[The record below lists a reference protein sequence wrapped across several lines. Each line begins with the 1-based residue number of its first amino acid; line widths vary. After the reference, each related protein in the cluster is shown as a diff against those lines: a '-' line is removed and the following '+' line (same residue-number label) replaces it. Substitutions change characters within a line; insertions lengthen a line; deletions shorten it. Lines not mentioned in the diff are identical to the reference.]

1 MWLKKEVSENLVGYH
16 DRVRQTIG
24 NLDTLVV
31 DVLARGATLV
41 IALLVAPW
49 SLTHVTGTGSDQ
61 LQAIARGAFYVSLA
75 AVAAASYVTF
85 AVSLYADLLKRAVHV
100 GNRLEQVLF
109 DKPSEQ
115 GLTTVLDGN
124 FFAAG
129 KAGRYLYLLFAIML
143 YIGAA
148 GASYVYDTWADKPVI
163 TPCTLAIGYA
173 GLIIFI
179 VCVVVC
185 SWYLP
190 IKNSTQSTADNG

>member
-1 MWLKKEVSENLVGYH
+1 MWLKDNEHLEDLVRYH

-49 SLTHVTGTGSDQ
+49 SLIHLTSTGTQEQ
-61 LQAIARGAFYVSLA
+61 LAAMAAISRGAFWVSVA
-75 AVAAASYVTF
+75 AVAAAAYVTF

-100 GNRLEQVLF
+100 GARLEQSLF
-109 DKPSEQ
+109 DKPAEQ

-129 KAGRYLYLLFAIML
+129 KVGRILYLLFAIML
-143 YIGAA
+143 YAGAA

-163 TPCTLAIGYA
+163 TL
-173 GLIIFI
+173 
-179 VCVVVC
+179 
-185 SWYLP
+185 
-190 IKNSTQSTADNG
+190 